1 MSIHKKLFLS
11 YLILIGIVTGLFL
24 LIERLA
30 SFLPQGS
37 YRIFL
42 AVFAVLLIA
51 IPISYLLSRF
61 SSLSIKNL
69 FSGLGKIGEDN
80 HEEIPATSSDEVKN
94 LSQLIGGISRQM
106 KESKQQLH
114 ILFEISKFVSSLLH
128 LQHVLDAIVDLLTT
142 EFRLNACSIRLL
154 DEDGYLRIKS
164 QKGLSEAFVETAS
177 RKPTIDSYSGECF
190 LTGKIVMINDAERID
205 KPISTTRLVG
215 EDIKSFA
222 VTPIQ
227 VEGTIIGVLVTAS
240 KNKDYFHERFNEVI
254 YAIANQIG
262 TAIRISQLYDETYH
276 FSQELEKMVQER
288 TEKLEQKAKQLVEA
302 ERLAALGKIAN
313 RVADDCRNSLT
324 VVGGFARRLYEN
336 TPDDAP
342 DKEYLDIIVKEVRV
356 LENKISKIV
365 KIDNME

>member
-1 MSIHKKLFLS
+1 MSIHKRLFLS

-24 LIERLA
+24 LIERLT
-30 SFLPQGS
+30 SLLPQGS

-42 AVFAVLLIA
+42 TVFAVLLIA
-51 IPISYLLSRF
+51 IPISYLLTRF
-61 SSLSIKNL
+61 FSLSIKKL
-69 FSGLGKIGEDN
+69 FNGLGKIGEDN
-80 HEEIPATSSDEVKN
+80 REETPATSSKEVKS
-94 LSQLIGGISRQM
+94 LSQLIGRISRQIT
-106 KESKQQLH
+106 ESKQQLH
-114 ILFEISKFVSSLLH
+114 IVFEISKFVSSLLH
-128 LQHVLDAIVDLLTT
+128 LQHVLDAIVGLLTT
-142 EFRLNACSIRLL
+142 EFRLDACSIRLL

-190 LTGKIVMINDAERID
+190 LTGKIVMINDAKRID

-254 YAIANQIG
+254 YTIANQIG

-276 FSQELEKMVQER
+276 SSQELEKIVQER
-288 TEKLEQKAKQLVEA
+288 TEKLEQKAKQLVQA
-302 ERLAALGKIAN
+302 ESLAALGKIAN
-313 RVADDCRNSLT
+313 RVADECRNSLT

-342 DKEYLDIIVKEVRV
+342 DKEYLDIIVKEVKA
-356 LENKISKIV
+356 LENKVSEIV
-365 KIDNME
+365 KIGKEK